1 MFAGGSLFSMIS
13 GARNAPKGF
22 QRRTLAGIARVK
34 DRAPIL
40 GTANFVL
47 FNNIAVK
54 KINIFPRK
62 GKKTLLFLAFKDIV
76 SFLKA
81 RSKLFYLFFASIV
94 Q

>member
-1 MFAGGSLFSMIS
+1 MIS

-40 GTANFVL
+40 GTANFVFLL

-81 RSKLFYLFFASIV
+81 RSKLFYLFFASIHSTII
-94 Q
+94 

>member
-62 GKKTLLFLAFKDIV
+62 GKKPYSSLPLRISLV
-76 SFLKA
+76 S
-81 RSKLFYLFFASIV
+81 
-94 Q
+94 